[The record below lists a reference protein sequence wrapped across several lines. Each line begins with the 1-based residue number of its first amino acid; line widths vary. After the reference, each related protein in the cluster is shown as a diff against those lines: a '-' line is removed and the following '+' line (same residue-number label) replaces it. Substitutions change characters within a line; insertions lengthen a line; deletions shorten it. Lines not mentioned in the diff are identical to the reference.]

1 MEKETYT
8 CKHCGAEADI
18 TLEGFEGVA
27 EVVRRKNALICK
39 ACGKEIAIESGAK
52 GALACQHCGAEAD
65 ITLEGLE
72 SVGDVIKREK
82 GVTCKACGQVISW
95 TDKEDLRAI
104 KVAMEAEKTERARSK
119 RKRPLHARNYP
130 WAQLMTRVFSID
142 VLACPRCGARMR
154 ILCAVNP
161 PDAIRKILACLGLST
176 RNPPI
181 SSAM

>member
-1 MEKETYT
+1 MELIERL
-8 CKHCGAEADI
+8 AALVPPPRFNI
-18 TLEGFEGVA
+18 TRYFGVLA
-27 EVVRRKNALICK
+27 PTATFRRLIIPQGEPHPPTHPGC
-39 ACGKEIAIESGAK
+39 E
-52 GALACQHCGAEAD
+52 
-65 ITLEGLE
+65 
-72 SVGDVIKREK
+72 
-82 GVTCKACGQVISW
+82 
-95 TDKEDLRAI
+95 
-104 KVAMEAEKTERARSK
+104 VAMEAEKTERARSK

-161 PDAIRKILACLGLST
+161 PDAIRKILACLGLSS